1 MTSFE
6 HNFSTFDKHKTSN
19 DDDEK
24 PVNFLNPN
32 EDKTKK
38 GLQDLTNILKS
49 SKPTIPLKNTKKN
62 SNADTEPRIFL
73 EISNIHYEI
82 TNKLKNVRIKFI
94 FNVFLAKKHF
104 FLLEPISL
112 SAKCFI

>member
-6 HNFSTFDKHKTSN
+6 HNFSTFDKHQNSN

-24 PVNFLNPN
+24 PVNFANSN

-49 SKPTIPLKNTKKN
+49 SKPTIPLKNIKKN
-62 SNADTEPRIFL
+62 SFADTEPRIFL
-73 EISNIHYEI
+73 EISNIHCEI
-82 TNKLKNVRIKFI
+82 TNKLKNVRIKLI
-94 FNVFLAKKHF
+94 FNVFSSKKF
-104 FLLEPISL
+104 FCL
-112 SAKCFI
+112 